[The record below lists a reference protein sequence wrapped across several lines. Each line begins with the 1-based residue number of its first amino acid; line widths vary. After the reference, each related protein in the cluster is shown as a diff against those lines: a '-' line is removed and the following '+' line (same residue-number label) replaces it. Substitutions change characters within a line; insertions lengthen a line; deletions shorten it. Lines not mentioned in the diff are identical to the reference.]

1 MNFSNLFFSP
11 TALFAI
17 FTLMIIHFKRHQPRP
32 LTDADFEFGTFEG
45 LIARRGDARIAQH
58 LLDARLFV
66 TSWSLQLGWAG
77 VLLCGITY
85 ILWIMLSKIMRYNP
99 ILALLI

>member
-1 MNFSNLFFSP
+1 MEFSDLFFST
-11 TALFAI
+11 TALFAL

-32 LTDADFEFGTFEG
+32 FTDADFEFGSFEG
-45 LIARRGDARIAQH
+45 LIARRGDARIAQN

-66 TSWSLQLGWAG
+66 TSWSLNLGWAG
-77 VLLCGITY
+77 VILCGITY

-99 ILALLI
+99 ILALLM

>member
-1 MNFSNLFFSP
+1 M
-11 TALFAI
+11 

-32 LTDADFEFGTFEG
+32 LTEADFEFGTFEG
-45 LIARRGDARIAQH
+45 LIARRGDARIAQNLN

-66 TSWSLQLGWAG
+66 TSWSLNLGWAG
-77 VLLCGITY
+77 VIMCGITY